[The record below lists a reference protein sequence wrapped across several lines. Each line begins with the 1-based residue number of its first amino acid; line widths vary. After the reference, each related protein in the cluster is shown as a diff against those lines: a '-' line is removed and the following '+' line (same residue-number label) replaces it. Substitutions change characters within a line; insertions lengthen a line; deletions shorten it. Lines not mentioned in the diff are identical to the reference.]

1 MNQYDGQQGS
11 SADTNGYTSNDSESR
26 SPLSNLNF
34 LRNMTTSEKKQTKG
48 NLTAIMSRLDSN
60 HVPIDGQPQ
69 KRRGP
74 KPDSKPAL
82 TRRQELNRQ
91 AQRTHRERK
100 EQYIKALE
108 HELLRVK
115 DLYGA
120 SAREKDQAVAE
131 VARLKDI
138 LARHGIHYESPASS
152 YNASMPSYTGSTA
165 GSVSGAY
172 RQDSNTSAGMSP
184 PPPMSSHMTTPPGLH
199 GQPMQMSRGGIDYD
213 QLGIDFVLEYDSR
226 GRPIHGRPAY
236 PSPPPGQ

>member
-1 MNQYDGQQGS
+1 
-11 SADTNGYTSNDSESR
+11 
-26 SPLSNLNF
+26 L
-34 LRNMTTSEKKQTKG
+34 
-48 NLTAIMSRLDSN
+48 RLDSDL
-60 HVPIDGQPQ
+60 PTDGQPQ

-115 DLYGA
+115 DLYGQTT
-120 SAREKDQAVAE
+120 REKDQALSE
-131 VARLKDI
+131 VARLRDI
-138 LARHGIHYESPASS
+138 LARHGVHYEHNTPATS
-152 YNASMPSYTGSTA
+152 YNASMPSYTGSSA

-184 PPPMSSHMTTPPGLH
+184 PPPMSSHMNSPPGLH
-199 GQPMQMSRGGIDYD
+199 GQPPQMPRGGIDYD

-226 GRPIHGRPAY
+226 GRPIYGRPAY